1 MKYDKIR
8 GKSVAE
14 CMMKL
19 RSAYGSQAII
29 LSTREVQEGGLLG
42 SGLFS
47 RKLYEIDFMLPED
60 AVTGSAAGGGS
71 SGSGGAR
78 GGRDR
83 SALGRALFDA
93 AATARQTREA
103 VAGQSLSESTESSLA
118 RSAGAGA
125 GSPAFPSKAGDR
137 GDRAL
142 SVPGQPIP
150 PLASSIS
157 GAPRTDAGRPADSS
171 GGGRDLLQSPLAS
184 RTPEEIQ
191 LEREALDLLLSEEPA
206 AGGLKRASAQPLGS
220 ETIAASSLT
229 AEPELVGPAQ
239 DPEMAEMMEET
250 RESDGYA
257 RGPGQGLES
266 GGDERFG
273 RILHRIRGRLLSSQV
288 SNDFADR
295 FLQQVDHS
303 LSRVERAEYRN
314 VEERSLKK
322 LAEVIRT
329 VPDIAPRHGECQA
342 VMLMGPTGSGKT
354 TSLAK
359 LAARYHIMQG
369 REVSIY
375 SLDHYRLAA
384 TEQLKTYAGVMDVPF
399 FAPLTPGDF
408 AEYLRRDGAELMLI
422 DTSGIGYR
430 DADRIEQLQEDV
442 EACEVRLEKHLVLA
456 ANTNAGMLEKIL
468 LAYDQIGLDKIILTK
483 LDESDFLGAFIELA
497 DKYNRP
503 FSFLMNGQD
512 VPGSI
517 LEAEPLELARMV
529 LSGAGGSGEGMDAGT

>member
-1 MKYDKIR
+1 
-8 GKSVAE
+8 
-14 CMMKL
+14 MKL

-47 RKLYEIDFMLPED
+47 RKLYEIDFMLPEE
-60 AVTGSAAGGGS
+60 SA
-71 SGSGGAR
+71 GSGGR
-78 GGRDR
+78 PLISTKQSSGRDR
-83 SALGRALFDA
+83 SALGRALVDA
-93 AATARQTREA
+93 AAARQAADQPDASLPALAKSEGRSSA
-103 VAGQSLSESTESSLA
+103 VDSTT
-118 RSAGAGA
+118 G
-125 GSPAFPSKAGDR
+125 AGDR
-137 GDRAL
+137 
-142 SVPGQPIP
+142 SVAAVRTGGNSIP
-150 PLASSIS
+150 PLSSS
-157 GAPRTDAGRPADSS
+157 AGPGGSTAIPGPQRPYA
-171 GGGRDLLQSPLAS
+171 GLPTPQ
-184 RTPEEIQ
+184 TPEEIA
-191 LEREALDLLLSEEPA
+191 LEREALDMLLSESHAGEGSRVSTGGPASEIFAADPALNSAAEPRSRGRSGPA
-206 AGGLKRASAQPLGS
+206 DYAGGEALAAVVGSSESPTHPQEEAMFDRSEGGATVRAGLSGDS
-220 ETIAASSLT
+220 E
-229 AEPELVGPAQ
+229 
-239 DPEMAEMMEET
+239 
-250 RESDGYA
+250 
-257 RGPGQGLES
+257 
-266 GGDERFG
+266 ERFG
-273 RILHRIRGRLLSSQV
+273 RTLHRIRGRLLSSQV
-288 SNDFADR
+288 SDDFADR

-303 LSRVERAEYRN
+303 LSRIERAEYRN

-369 REVSIY
+369 RDVSIY

-399 FAPLTPGDF
+399 FAPLTPRDF
-408 AEYLRRDGAELMLI
+408 QEYLHRDGAELMLI
-422 DTSGIGYR
+422 DTSGIGYKDQER
-430 DADRIEQLQEDV
+430 MDQLQEYV
-442 EACEVRLEKHLVLA
+442 EACDVRLEKHLVLA

-517 LEAEPLELARMV
+517 LEAESLELARMV
-529 LSGAGGSGEGMDAGT
+529 LSGPGGKSDGTDSGA

>member
-1 MKYDKIR
+1 
-8 GKSVAE
+8 
-14 CMMKL
+14 MKL

-29 LSTREVQEGGLLG
+29 LSTREVSEGGLLG

-47 RKLYEIDFMLPED
+47 RKLYEIDFMLQED
-60 AVTGSAAGGGS
+60 GTSGASRPLIST
-71 SGSGGAR
+71 GSGGGA
-78 GGRDR
+78 RDR

-93 AATARQTREA
+93 AARNNQANPPEQESLRQPDSA
-103 VAGQSLSESTESSLA
+103 NSSSL
-118 RSAGAGA
+118 
-125 GSPAFPSKAGDR
+125 PAVSRNLATMN
-137 GDRAL
+137 
-142 SVPGQPIP
+142 SGQDSTRKSIP
-150 PLASSIS
+150 PLSAMQP
-157 GAPRTDAGRPADSS
+157 GVPEMGNHRVPQTA
-171 GGGRDLLQSPLAS
+171 
-184 RTPEEIQ
+184 EEIA
-191 LEREALDLLLSEEPA
+191 LEREALNMLLSDSEAGLESADFAGVQAKAGA
-206 AGGLKRASAQPLGS
+206 ARGS
-220 ETIAASSLT
+220 RLT
-229 AEPELVGPAQ
+229 AETDAARLPDALPG
-239 DPEMAEMMEET
+239 AESNDTPRTAGLPIPGSVSLQREEDMSEH
-250 RESDGYA
+250 R
-257 RGPGQGLES
+257 PGAGE
-266 GGDERFG
+266 GDERFG
-273 RILHRIRGRLLSSQV
+273 RILHQIRGRLLSSQV
-288 SNDFADR
+288 SKGFADR
-295 FLQQVDHS
+295 FLRQVDHS
-303 LSRVERAEYRN
+303 LSRVERTEYRN

-342 VMLMGPTGSGKT
+342 VMLMGPTGAGKT

-399 FAPLTPGDF
+399 FAPLSPRDF
-408 AEYLRRDGAELMLI
+408 SEYLRRDGAELMLI

-430 DADRIEQLQEDV
+430 DADRIEQLQEYVD
-442 EACEVRLEKHLVLA
+442 ACEVRLEKHLVLA

-468 LAYDQIGLDKIILTK
+468 LAYDRIGLDKIILTK

-517 LEAEPLELARMV
+517 LEAESLELARMV
-529 LSGAGGSGEGMDAGT
+529 LSGSGDKGDGNDSGDIGNTSSGI

>member
-19 RSAYGSQAII
+19 RSAYGSSAII

-47 RKLYEIDFMLPED
+47 RKLYEIDFMLPEE
-60 AVTGSAAGGGS
+60 GAASSSRPLISVSGGS
-71 SGSGGAR
+71 GP
-78 GGRDR
+78 RDR
-83 SALGRALFDA
+83 SALGRALMDA
-93 AATARQTREA
+93 ARTHSQSGERAARTGTA
-103 VAGQSLSESTESSLA
+103 VAAADALA
-118 RSAGAGA
+118 R
-125 GSPAFPSKAGDR
+125 KAAEG
-137 GDRAL
+137 
-142 SVPGQPIP
+142 VVP
-150 PLASSIS
+150 PLSALKNGGL
-157 GAPRTDAGRPADSS
+157 GARTP
-171 GGGRDLLQSPLAS
+171 Q
-184 RTPEEIQ
+184 TPEEIV
-191 LEREALDLLLSEEPA
+191 LERQALDLLLSDADLESEIA
-206 AGGLKRASAQPLGS
+206 DRSKHRGS
-220 ETIAASSLT
+220 AASDRGLPQTKALPVFRDSHGDLA
-229 AEPELVGPAQ
+229 AESSGSSRSNFDDGQ
-239 DPEMAEMMEET
+239 DHEGV
-250 RESDGYA
+250 DGVRNISSA
-257 RGPGQGLES
+257 GRSPDS
-266 GGDERFG
+266 VDAPRRSIGGGVENEGEERFG

-288 SNDFADR
+288 SSDFADR
-295 FLQQVDHS
+295 FLQRVDHS

-342 VMLMGPTGSGKT
+342 VMLIGPTGAGKT

-399 FAPLTPGDF
+399 FAPLSPRDF

-430 DADRIEQLQEDV
+430 DADRIEQLQQYVD
-442 EACEVRLEKHLVLA
+442 ACEVRLEKHLVLA
-456 ANTNAGMLEKIL
+456 ANTNGAMLEKIL
-468 LAYDQIGLDKIILTK
+468 LAYDRIGLDKIILTK

-517 LEAEPLELARMV
+517 LEAESMELARMV
-529 LSGAGGSGEGMDAGT
+529 LSGPGGKGDRMGSGD

>member
-19 RSAYGSQAII
+19 RSAFGSSAII

-47 RKLYEIDFMLPED
+47 RKLYEIDFMLPEEGGG
-60 AVTGSAAGGGS
+60 ASRPLIAGGSRDRQALKRVLLDAAREGVES
-71 SGSGGAR
+71 RSAPASVGSGSRPSDGA
-78 GGRDR
+78 
-83 SALGRALFDA
+83 
-93 AATARQTREA
+93 
-103 VAGQSLSESTESSLA
+103 V
-118 RSAGAGA
+118 
-125 GSPAFPSKAGDR
+125 
-137 GDRAL
+137 
-142 SVPGQPIP
+142 IP
-150 PLASSIS
+150 PLP
-157 GAPRTDAGRPADSS
+157 GMRAGVGVPTKLPTT
-171 GGGRDLLQSPLAS
+171 G
-184 RTPEEIQ
+184 EELK
-191 LEREALDLLLSEEPA
+191 LEREALNLLLADADLPAYGSAAEATPATESEPMQ
-206 AGGLKRASAQPLGS
+206 ASR
-220 ETIAASSLT
+220 SLT
-229 AEPELVGPAQ
+229 GGQAGV
-239 DPEMAEMMEET
+239 D
-250 RESDGYA
+250 
-257 RGPGQGLES
+257 RGPGMSEFRQNAGSTGERPEDRPVA
-266 GGDERFG
+266 GTDDADDRFG

-295 FLQQVDHS
+295 FLKQVDHS
-303 LSRVERAEYRN
+303 LSRQERAEYRN
-314 VEERSLKK
+314 VEERSLEK

-342 VMLMGPTGSGKT
+342 VMLFGPTGSGKT

-399 FAPLTPGDF
+399 FAPLSPRDF

-430 DADRIEQLQEDV
+430 DSGRIEQLREYVQ
-442 EACEVRLEKHLVLA
+442 ACEVRLEKHLVLA
-456 ANTNAGMLEKIL
+456 ANTNAAMLEKIL
-468 LAYDQIGLDKIILTK
+468 LAYDRIGFDKIILTK

-517 LEAEPLELARMV
+517 LEAKPLELARMV
-529 LSGAGGSGEGMDAGT
+529 LGGPGSDFEKASPGDPGISISSGI